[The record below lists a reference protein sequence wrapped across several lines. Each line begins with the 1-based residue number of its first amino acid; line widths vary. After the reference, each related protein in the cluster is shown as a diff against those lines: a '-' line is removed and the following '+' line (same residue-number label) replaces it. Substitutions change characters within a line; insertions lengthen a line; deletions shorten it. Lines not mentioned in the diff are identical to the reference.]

1 MTNAYPIEKFLI
13 ILFLCFQASIG
24 MYWAFDILCE
34 WLCGHVACCVGCTV
48 VLQTGIRAI
57 CKGGLGNDH

>member
-13 ILFLCFQASIG
+13 ILFLCFGSIG
-24 MYWAFDILCE
+24 MYWAFDILYAGYGSAGTG
-34 WLCGHVACCVGCTV
+34 LVVVGCTI

-57 CKGGLGNDH
+57 CKGRAW